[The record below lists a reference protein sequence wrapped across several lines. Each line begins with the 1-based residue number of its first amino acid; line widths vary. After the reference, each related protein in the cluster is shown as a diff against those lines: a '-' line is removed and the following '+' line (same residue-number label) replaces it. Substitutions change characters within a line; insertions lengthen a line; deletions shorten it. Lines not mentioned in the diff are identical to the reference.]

1 MATRPLENNELS
13 HSPVPSSPPER
24 SSKPSTSHSIN
35 PSQLP
40 FTPPPSLP
48 TTAPGSPEHNNK
60 LLTPKQQTDKLNRS
74 SPIAS
79 TSSSRMKVN
88 GSTTSPSSSKKKG
101 KMNLAFT
108 NHVEVSEMPEGYGD
122 HDSKP
127 ILPKTRI
134 PFSSV
139 FSDDSADGF
148 GSPEKSKRRGS
159 STKREGRRI
168 VSQET
173 TTTTT
178 TRKLERRK
186 IRYSASILDEMSD
199 SNLPQPIESI
209 KSSKSQPI
217 LTHRSHS
224 PNHASTSRS
233 HSHSSSRPKHR
244 STASPRRP
252 TSTLYPTSPP
262 QSSPASP
269 RISSHSRRPKS
280 SSVSRPSRLSTKE
293 LVLHSNSDSPTSPFD
308 DPSAFANALGDT
320 TLPLFRP
327 FVNMFT
333 FLLVSSFCCMTVSA
347 VLFASFSLTF
357 YDDCGRRLSGLNRS
371 LRAGARSIEG
381 GIGGVREG
389 MGKMLGNA
397 RGAIDSAVKA
407 AEGITTNGDEDIG
420 QRGTHQSKRTAMPT
434 VTEED
439 NEGDDE
445 GENDEDE
452 EQMGSSQ
459 RDKGKST
466 PRSRSR
472 NRSPGGAGAPRTQG
486 WRFRPSPG
494 PSSLRRSF
502 NPFSS
507 FSAPPS
513 PVDPTPLSPSEPLP
527 SASSEHKSGW
537 ATDEDALPY
546 EVPHPTPYTSR
557 PASPHRSPRSRQ
569 SSSSSNTSSS
579 PPLPPRPHL
588 AVLLPSLFFAVF
600 LTLAKLAYSFWKANK
615 ERREELRKR
624 QERFEEEWNRK
635 RREESWRNQYTSTSS
650 QTSYHN

>member
-1 MATRPLENNELS
+1 
-13 HSPVPSSPPER
+13 
-24 SSKPSTSHSIN
+24 
-35 PSQLP
+35 
-40 FTPPPSLP
+40 
-48 TTAPGSPEHNNK
+48 
-60 LLTPKQQTDKLNRS
+60 
-74 SPIAS
+74 
-79 TSSSRMKVN
+79 
-88 GSTTSPSSSKKKG
+88 
-101 KMNLAFT
+101 MNSAFT
-108 NHVEVSEMPEGYGD
+108 DHVEVSEMPEGYGD
-122 HDSKP
+122 TDSKP

-134 PFSSV
+134 PFPAV

-148 GSPEKSKRRGS
+148 GSPGKSRRRS
-159 STKREGRRI
+159 SGTRREGRRI

-199 SNLPQPIESI
+199 SNLPLPMEPT
-209 KSSKSQPI
+209 KTSKSQP
-217 LTHRSHS
+217 LLAHRSHS
-224 PNHASTSRS
+224 PGHASTSRS

-244 STASPRRP
+244 STASPRRS
-252 TSTLYPTSPP
+252 TSNIYPISPPPSSPTSP
-262 QSSPASP
+262 
-269 RISSHSRRPKS
+269 RVHSHSRRRKS
-280 SSVSRPSRLSTKE
+280 SSISRPSRLSTNQ
-293 LVLHSNSDSPTSPFD
+293 LVLHSSSDSPSSPFD
-308 DPSAFANALGDT
+308 DPTTFANALGDT

-347 VLFASFSLTF
+347 VLVASFSLTF

-407 AEGITTNGDEDIG
+407 AEGITTNGDEEGGHRENHHRDG
-420 QRGTHQSKRTAMPT
+420 SKRTAMPT

-445 GENDEDE
+445 RDHADEDE
-452 EQMGSSQ
+452 EQMGNSQ
-459 RDKGKST
+459 RDKGKNGS
-466 PRSRSR
+466 RSRSR
-472 NRSPGGAGAPRTQG
+472 TRTAAGGAPRTQG

-494 PSSLRRSF
+494 PSNLRRSF

-507 FSAPPS
+507 FSTPPS
-513 PVDPTPLSPSEPLP
+513 PIDPTPPSPHTEPPLSTSSEP
-527 SASSEHKSGW
+527 KSGW

-569 SSSSSNTSSS
+569 SSSSSSHSNNNNNEA

-588 AVLLPSLFFAVF
+588 AVLLPSLFLAVF
-600 LTLAKLAYSFWKANK
+600 LTLAKLAYSFWKHSQEK
-615 ERREELRKR
+615 REELRKR
-624 QERFEEEWNRK
+624 QERFEEEWKRR
-635 RREESWRNQYTSTSS
+635 RREEDWRNRYNYTTAAS
-650 QTSYHN
+650 TSYHN